1 MDPRG
6 LKSVSIANPTQS
18 VESFTSR
25 LTGEQLDCLSR
36 CAKGNTLRFE
46 AEEIVYAIVAAGY
59 AQKSMGGVV
68 TVTAKGQQ
76 YLAALAR
83 KSRQGPPPIIDLNVE

>member
-1 MDPRG
+1 MDPHE
-6 LKSVSIANPTQS
+6 LKPVSIANPTQS
-18 VESFTSR
+18 VESFTNR

-46 AEEIVYAIVAAGY
+46 AQEIVHAIVGAGY
-59 AQKSMGGVV
+59 AQKSMGGIV
-68 TVTAKGQQ
+68 TVTATGQQ

-83 KSRQGPPPIIDLNVE
+83 KSRQARRL

>member
-1 MDPRG
+1 MDPRE
-6 LKSVSIANPTQS
+6 LKSSIANPTQS
-18 VESFTSR
+18 VESFTNR

-46 AEEIVYAIVAAGY
+46 AQEIVDAIVAAGY
-59 AQKSMGGVV
+59 AKKSIIGVV

-76 YLAALAR
+76 YLAANSKRAR
-83 KSRQGPPPIIDLNVE
+83 RRAIDLNSE